1 MKSIEEELEE
11 EIEEDLS
18 VAEDLLRSDNS
29 GVCTIINS
37 LFLKKSDRVVIIVVP
52 TICVQFRPGGVRVC
66 HG

>member
-1 MKSIEEELEE
+1 MTPRSARSEHNVKSIEEELEE

-37 LFLKKSDRVVIIVVP
+37 LFLKNQIE
-52 TICVQFRPGGVRVC
+52 
-66 HG
+66 